1 MSDYPVPAY
10 TQVMDM
16 FEKEHGGPN
25 PYYKCKQ
32 CGKTEPGTSDYLHAH
47 WRKHQQGANMSEHN
61 KPQSGYL
68 IDALRMHHLPS
79 DKPSQLAD
87 AFRDGFNHQQSRI
100 DALEAQHQVMLDT
113 LGDEMEKGF
122 VLKSECKQFAA
133 QAAENLLRANQM
145 TEQHRMQCEMRKRL
159 EAENEKLR
167 INDARWRT
175 FISLSYEIRA
185 EWARNLSL
193 APVLTQWVDSAAMEE
208 TNDN

>member
-1 MSDYPVPAY
+1 
-10 TQVMDM
+10 
-16 FEKEHGGPN
+16 
-25 PYYKCKQ
+25 
-32 CGKTEPGTSDYLHAH
+32 
-47 WRKHQQGANMSEHN
+47 MSEHN

-87 AFRDGFNHQQSRI
+87 AFRNGFNYQQPRV

-159 EAENEKLR
+159 EADYQQVCAMHVNCDIECARLEAENAALRLNDARYEKLR
-167 INDARWRT
+167 AMATSERGMSEGLTHTAFDAE
-175 FISLSYEIRA
+175 FDASLLEIHA
-185 EWARNLSL
+185 E
-193 APVLTQWVDSAAMEE
+193 MEK